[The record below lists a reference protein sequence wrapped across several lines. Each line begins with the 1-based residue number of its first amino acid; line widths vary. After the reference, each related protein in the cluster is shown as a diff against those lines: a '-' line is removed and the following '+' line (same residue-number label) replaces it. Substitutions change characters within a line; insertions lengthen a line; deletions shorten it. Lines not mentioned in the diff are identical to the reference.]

1 METPLFLTEN
11 IAVVF
16 LFVKKESFRIVYKK
30 KGVEIMN
37 SCIWILLLLFCCN
50 GNSCGSRCG
59 SSCDCNPSN
68 TGCGCARDRGDGCGR
83 DRNDRRDRDCEEGCG
98 RDRNEGCSNEPSR
111 PVPPPPRPPRPPF
124 EDCGCNN

>member
-50 GNSCGSRCG
+50 GNGCGSRCG
-59 SSCDCNPSN
+59 SSCDCNPS
-68 TGCGCARDRGDGCGR
+68 GCGCARDRGDGCGR
-83 DRNDRRDRDCEEGCG
+83 DRNDRRDRNCEEGRG

-111 PVPPPPRPPRPPF
+111 PIPPPPRPPRPPF